1 MMKTRI
7 PSISLAI
14 ALVGLCAP
22 MLAGAQVPPAA
33 AGPQTNPTP
42 GCKVSPQEL
51 EENRK
56 LAMQFFK
63 VRGADRVALADSTYI
78 QHNPIFKK
86 RAKESGLSDYEEFKK
101 AFAAPPAGQAPPAAA
116 AAPQPPVGNDYEV
129 VTAECDIVTMV
140 RKIYRQDPTAAPGTF
155 YETFF
160 FDTFR
165 LKNGKIVE
173 HWDAAL
179 IPPPAA
185 K

>member
-1 MMKTRI
+1 MKKRMK
-7 PSISLAI
+7 SIGLAI
-14 ALVGLCAP
+14 ALVGLGAP
-22 MLAGAQVPPAA
+22 LLASAQVPPSA

-42 GCKVSPQEL
+42 GCKVSPKEL

-56 LAMQFFK
+56 IAMQFFK
-63 VRGADRVALADSTYI
+63 VRGADRVALADPSYI

-86 RAKESGLSDYEEFKK
+86 RAKEAGETDYEEFKK
-101 AFAAPPAGQAPPAAA
+101 AFTAQAAQPAPAATG
-116 AAPQPPVGNDYEV
+116 PQPPVGNDYEV

-140 RKIYRQDPTAAPGTF
+140 RKVYRQDPTAAPGTF
-155 YETFF
+155 YESFA

-165 LKNGKIVE
+165 IKNGKLVE